1 MKIIQVKV
9 EESYFKNIEKAVD
22 SLNRFFSSNFK
33 QKDFPIDDDDDDID
47 LEPCLLRIMRYLNY
61 INPSWMDDQ
70 SEMEDTIEKIHHFAD
85 THNKYSDV
93 MDSITSDDDFDSDM
107 NTNQINQ
114 YIGYQMC
121 QYISEHQTDFKNLL
135 NGIQTM
141 ELFSKPSKY
150 KGALETFEKPIPLD
164 DIEDLIGDN
173 QYRVFHGDEYIR
185 GIFHSSDITLPAG
198 MSQDKELKR
207 FQEREDYPE
216 FEIVKNDEDTPFQEQ
231 AEINFFSM
239 VNPNHIRYHQK
250 RFQPSQQFVSVIKK
264 FISGLKTCNTPEDVL
279 EFLNNKKNHVNP
291 DDYTSMVLPSIL
303 AKVFANEHQFHN
315 RLFNDKNLKKYMDSY
330 DSILKQDK
338 GVRKFKDYDLLTT
351 FKADKDG
358 TIQFLEDFLSLKL
371 VSDDKCGITNHT
383 LLVMFNIFDSRIYL
397 DILYNVLP
405 KSEKKGEYETEDG
418 FVKAIRAR
426 INENSKKSSPY
437 EDHKD
442 TNTNPTDTTISTI
455 PTSSE
460 VTEYAL
466 SVMRDTWHMQLEDI
480 PYYQNIIQETVHM
493 ELKAMGDQAY
503 NVGLSEYDI
512 EQYIGEAALA
522 PYRKKHYLI
531 SGRAPQ
537 YMQDRIEGL
546 EKSNDKPN
554 TTVEDVDSPEPDAV
568 PTNDIHELINSIE
581 DRVDAVDDSEDSSDL
596 SYGFGADA
604 EVSPEKS
611 DGKIVYNITYNYTN
625 SNNTTT
631 DSHDRVTTTKRDSHD
646 VNRSSRDSHNSSI
659 DRSVNKT
666 TGGTARNVYNP
677 EKKKKSST
685 TSTKGSNNYNNDTSL
700 SNTKES
706 VNQTPQNSA
715 NFSTGKSVQE
725 VFDLLNS
732 KEPQLVEEGFRNQAA
747 SLIGASGADLGVL
760 PDTNPKPKEDLL
772 TKAQDVD
779 AKLLSKQAEAQKYV
793 NKAIQ
798 TGRAVGQP
806 FDRTRQWVKNT
817 VDDLLSRN
825 EDETKA
831 RMLEDKNFRTLL
843 KKVWH
848 TALEFEMFSVL
859 YVLSPFIAVLALLLT
874 HDDRTR
880 MKKEVQNE
888 LMTEL
893 EIIDQKISVE
903 KSKRTDQGYKNAQEL
918 MRIKRVLINKA
929 TQVTKDPFAKIQPL
943 KKSSN
948 YEWNY
953 DY

>member
-33 QKDFPIDDDDDDID
+33 QKDFPIDDDDDDMD

-61 INPSWMDDQ
+61 INPSWVDDQ

-93 MDSITSDDDFDSDM
+93 MDSITSDDDMDSDM
-107 NTNQINQ
+107 NANQINQ

-216 FEIVKNDEDTPFQEQ
+216 FEIVKNDEDAPFQEQ

-250 RFQPSQQFVSVIKK
+250 KFQPSQQFVSVIKN

-338 GVRKFKDYDLLTT
+338 GVHKFKDYDLLTT

-405 KSEKKGEYETEDG
+405 NSEKKGEYETEDG

-437 EDHKD
+437 DDHKD
-442 TNTNPTDTTISTI
+442 TNINPTDTTISTI

-460 VTEYAL
+460 VKEYAL
-466 SVMRDTWHMQLEDI
+466 SVMRDTQNMQLEDI
-480 PYYQNIIQETVHM
+480 PYYRNIIQETVHM

-611 DGKIVYNITYNYTN
+611 DGKIVYNITYNYNN

-685 TSTKGSNNYNNDTSL
+685 TSTKGSNNYNNDTSSL
-700 SNTKES
+700 NTKDQYNEETG
-706 VNQTPQNSA
+706 NETT
-715 NFSTGKSVQE
+715 FSTGKSIQE
-725 VFDLLNS
+725 VFNMLRS
-732 KEPQLVEEGFRNQAA
+732 EEPLFMEDAA
-747 SLIGASGADLGVL
+747 SAAGAVVGQVGADTGVL
-760 PDTNPKPKEDLL
+760 PDMNPEPKESLMVKAQDFDRKLL
-772 TKAQDVD
+772 TKQEKVRRGVQQAGNTARAIGLPFSRAKAWIEDTIDGLIQRDQDQV
-779 AKLLSKQAEAQKYV
+779 KY
-793 NKAIQ
+793 Q
-798 TGRAVGQP
+798 
-806 FDRTRQWVKNT
+806 
-817 VDDLLSRN
+817 L
-825 EDETKA
+825 
-831 RMLEDKNFRTLL
+831 MEDKNYRTGVKKAFRIACDLG
-843 KKVWH
+843 
-848 TALEFEMFSVL
+848 L
-859 YVLSPFIAVLALLLT
+859 YYAAFVISPFIGLLAVGGGALKLA
-874 HDDRTR
+874 DRDR
-880 MKKEVQNE
+880 IRKEMRNE
-888 LMTEL
+888 FVTEIN
-893 EIIDQKISVE
+893 IIDQKISRA
-903 KSKRTDQGYKNAQEL
+903 KANKQDDKAHEL
-918 MRIKRVLINKA
+918 MRIRSKMIEKA
-929 TQVTKDPFAKIQPL
+929 VQSTKVPVEKIEPV
-943 KKSSN
+943 KIRNS
-948 YEWNY
+948 YF
-953 DY
+953 DD